1 MVHFHLLWIC
11 RYSAF
16 HRPRPNP
23 RRQRFSELYVRRNK
37 HYSLPV
43 IKSFADKATAA
54 LFSGLRVRSLP
65 PDIHRRAYVKLQS
78 LDAAETLDFLR
89 VLPSNRLEPLRGDHA
104 GQWSIRI
111 NDQWR
116 ICFRWQDG
124 DAYGVEV
131 TDYH

>member
-1 MVHFHLLWIC
+1 M
-11 RYSAF
+11 
-16 HRPRPNP
+16 
-23 RRQRFSELYVRRNK
+23 
-37 HYSLPV
+37 
-43 IKSFADKATAA
+43 
-54 LFSGLRVRSLP
+54 
-65 PDIHRRAYVKLQS
+65 HRRAYVKLQA

-89 VLPSNRLEPLRGDHA
+89 VPPSSRLEPLRGDRA

-124 DAYGVEV
+124 NAYDVEV